1 MNRTPI
7 LVLHAA
13 AAAIV
18 SLASGWAGSGI
29 VICVVAPGF
38 LVRYVWLDD
47 ERLMVGAMF
56 FTALLAMMANTQHG
70 LSGTVTVS
78 LGGFLAAEI
87 AAHGARVRRAAP
99 LSRVPGDVIATAGV
113 VVGAFAVTLATALA
127 VQVGVPVTVSVA
139 AAALLAVVVLV
150 ATARRQPNAVEDL
163 E

>member
-7 LVLHAA
+7 LVLHAIA
-13 AAAIV
+13 AAMV

-56 FTALLAMMANTQHG
+56 FTAVLAMMANTQHG
-70 LSGTVTVS
+70 LAGTVTVS
-78 LGGFLAAEI
+78 LGGFVAAEI
-87 AAHGARVRRAAP
+87 AAHGARVRRAVP
-99 LSRVPGDVIATAGV
+99 LRRVPGDLIATAGV
-113 VVGAFAVTLATALA
+113 VGVAAAVTLVTALA
-127 VQVGVPVTVSVA
+127 VRVGVPVTVSVA
-139 AAALLAVVVLV
+139 AAALLAVAVLV
-150 ATARRQPNAVEDL
+150 ATARRPPNAVDDL